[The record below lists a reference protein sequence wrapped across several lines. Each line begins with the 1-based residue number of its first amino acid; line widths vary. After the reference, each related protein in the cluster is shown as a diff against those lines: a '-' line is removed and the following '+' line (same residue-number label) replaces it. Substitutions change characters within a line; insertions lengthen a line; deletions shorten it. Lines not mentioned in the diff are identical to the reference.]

1 MPVPLIVVT
10 AVLMLIVCLLQI
22 RLHLILVYDGEIR
35 VRFRYAF
42 VTIRMKLRGAG
53 KAKKVSVETK
63 KEEKKISVRQMLRL
77 FDRFSRY
84 IRDATRATIKRLR
97 IDRLRIRLIICEE
110 DAASTAIA
118 FGAACAGIYGGVAA
132 IGNLVPIRERD
143 ITIRPL
149 YNGEK
154 SEAAFE
160 CSLSMRLGGMLA
172 VGLTQ
177 AAVFLRDII
186 RQNLSHRAVKDGAV
200 K

>member
-1 MPVPLIVVT
+1 MPVPLIVAG
-10 AVLMLIVCLLQI
+10 AVLVLVACLLQI
-22 RLHLILVYDGEIR
+22 RLHFIIVYDGEIR

-42 VTIRMKLRGAG
+42 VTVRMKLRGEG
-53 KAKKVSVETK
+53 KAKKVTVETK
-63 KEEKKISVRQMLRL
+63 KEEKRVSIREALRL

-84 IRDATRATIKRLR
+84 IQDAARATFKRLR

-110 DAASTAIA
+110 DAASTAIL

-132 IGNLVPIRERD
+132 IGCVVPIREKE
-143 ITIRPL
+143 IAIRPL
-149 YNGEK
+149 YNGEE

-160 CSLSMRLGGMLA
+160 CSLSMRLGGMLT

-177 AAVFLRDII
+177 AAAFLRDII
-186 RQNLSHRAVKDGAV
+186 RQNLSHRAVKDGAA